1 MGLSDLEV
9 LSERQV
15 PYSDFCFLIPKLVAG
30 AADENVFESGLA
42 YGNCLDLS
50 GKGFDDFRDE
60 AVCAFAL
67 HAHLIF
73 QNGSVYV
80 KAGAD
85 SFGEQSRIMCR
96 DEQNHVSPDL
106 AFQLRGCAQRH
117 QIAVVHDGE
126 AVAALGLFHEV
137 RGDQHGNVFFVAQGG
152 EVLPEIAAG
161 AGIEAGGW
169 FIEQQHS
176 GMVQQSLGQF
186 DAALHSARERFYKF
200 SGTIREADPGKNF
213 LNALFQRC
221 PPKTIEMSL
230 MPEILAG
237 GEFQVD
243 ALRLKDD

>member
-60 AVCAFAL
+60 AVGTFAL

-85 SFGEQSRIMCR
+85 SFCEHSGIVRGSEP
-96 DEQNHVSPDL
+96 NHVAADF
-106 AFQLRGCAQRH
+106 AF
-117 QIAVVHDGE
+117 
-126 AVAALGLFHEV
+126 
-137 RGDQHGNVFFVAQGG
+137 
-152 EVLPEIAAG
+152 
-161 AGIEAGGW
+161 
-169 FIEQQHS
+169 
-176 GMVQQSLGQF
+176 
-186 DAALHSARERFYKF
+186 
-200 SGTIREADPGKNF
+200 
-213 LNALFQRC
+213 
-221 PPKTIEMSL
+221 
-230 MPEILAG
+230 
-237 GEFQVD
+237 
-243 ALRLKDD
+243 